1 MLKLEDLKVYELGM
15 EIGNL
20 VWLKVRMWDYFS
32 RDTLGKQI
40 VRSAD
45 SIALN
50 ISEGY
55 GRFSYA
61 EKRVFLYYSRGSA
74 FETRTSLSKAKERT
88 LISDSE
94 YMLLILKLDQFVF
107 SLNSYI
113 KSINILKTKS

>member
-1 MLKLEDLKVYELGM
+1 MLKLEELKVYELGM

-20 VWLKVRMWDYFS
+20 VWHFVKEWDFFN

-55 GRFSYA
+55 GRFNFA

-74 FETRTSLSKAKERT
+74 FETRTALTKANQRS
-88 LISDSE
+88 LISNSE
-94 YMLLILKLDQFVF
+94 FSLLMLKLDQFVF

-113 KSINILKTKS
+113 KSINNLKTKL